1 MSEEVFIYRIDNS
14 DTIVSVSDNWD
25 SFAFGNAWDNSGC
38 RPEDVVGHKLWDF
51 IEDIETQHL
60 YAEIFQRVRSG
71 RRCGP
76 IPFRCDSPQER
87 RFLELILVLMTDK
100 QIEVTSRI
108 LRTESRDPLGL
119 LDRETVRTSRLIR
132 LCSMCKKMET
142 PSKEWAEIEAGLAE
156 LRLFE
161 ATEMP
166 QITHGLCPHCYN
178 VTMAELDDSRPI
190 NKAMD
195 GEEE

>member
-1 MSEEVFIYRIDNS
+1 MKEEAFIYRIDNS

-25 SFAFGNAWDNSGC
+25 SFAYGNAWDSGC

-51 IEDIETQHL
+51 IKDIETQHL
-60 YAEIFQRVRSG
+60 YAEMFQRVRSG
-71 RRCGP
+71 MRCGP
-76 IPFRCDSPQER
+76 IPFHCDSPQER
-87 RFLELILVLMTDK
+87 RFLELVLVLMTDK

-108 LRTESRDPLGL
+108 LRTESREPVGL
-119 LDRETVRTSRLIR
+119 LDRETARTSRLIK

-142 PSKEWAEIEAGLAE
+142 PNKEWAEIEAGLAE

-178 VTMAELDDSRPI
+178 ATMAELDD
-190 NKAMD
+190 
-195 GEEE
+195 